1 LKDIKASYEVLRIVN
16 SMDKS
21 LFLFYNTSKLLIFML
36 EKLESTMYLIL
47 VYIEVV
53 WRSKGIL
60 YI

>member
-1 LKDIKASYEVLRIVN
+1 
-16 SMDKS
+16 
-21 LFLFYNTSKLLIFML
+21 ML

-60 YI
+60 YIWTIIWKILLV